1 VYVNVRGFAA
11 PTFPAWSAVRGDF
24 DANHDGRLSR
34 EEVKANATYYEQFS
48 YADVDRDGYFSEA
61 EWTDMRNAGVGNFGL
76 TALQVNPG
84 PYANA
89 TVLWRVERNLPYV
102 PAPVLYQGIIYM
114 VKTGGIITAVDA
126 ATGTV
131 LKGTRAHSAL
141 GQYFASPVAGDDKVY
156 LASEEGTVTVL
167 EAGHDLR
174 VLKVNDL
181 GEEIYGTPALVDGA
195 VLVRTRSHLYCFR
208 ERP

>member
-1 VYVNVRGFAA
+1 
-11 PTFPAWSAVRGDF
+11 
-24 DANHDGRLSR
+24 
-34 EEVKANATYYEQFS
+34 
-48 YADVDRDGYFSEA
+48 
-61 EWTDMRNAGVGNFGL
+61 
-76 TALQVNPG
+76 
-84 PYANA
+84 
-89 TVLWRVERNLPYV
+89 LWRVEKNLPYV
-102 PAPVLYQGIIYM
+102 PAPVLYRGIIYM

-131 LKGTRAHSAL
+131 LKEARAAGAL
-141 GQYFASPVAGDDKVY
+141 GNYFASPVAGDGKVY

-167 EAGHDLR
+167 QAGGDLR

-195 VLVRTRSHLYCFR
+195 VFVRTRSHLHCFR